1 MKLVIKN
8 INMYNEHMLRG
19 NLGIGGFTTNALETI
34 ADTVGYIEISDIN
47 LVETPEKIMKMMK
60 ALSEDGFVLEVTN
73 DSELEITKK
82 VYNIN

>member
-34 ADTVGYIEISDIN
+34 ADTVGYVEISDIN
-47 LVETPEKIMKMMK
+47 MVETPEEILKMVNAFLK
-60 ALSEDGFVLEVTN
+60 DGFLIEFTN

>member
-8 INMYNEHMLRG
+8 INVYNEHMLRG
-19 NLGIGGFTTNALETI
+19 NLGIGGYANSLETI

-47 LVETPEKIMKMMK
+47 MVETPEEILKMVN
-60 ALSEDGFVLEVTN
+60 AFLEDGFLIEFTN

>member
-1 MKLVIKN
+1 
-8 INMYNEHMLRG
+8 MYNEHMLRG

-60 ALSEDGFVLEVTN
+60 ALSEDGFVMEITN

>member
-8 INMYNEHMLRG
+8 INVYNEHMLHG
-19 NLGIGGFTTNALETI
+19 NLGIGGFTTNALEPI

-47 LVETPEKIMKMMK
+47 MIETPEKIMEMMK
-60 ALSEDGFVLEVTN
+60 VLLEDGFVLEVTN